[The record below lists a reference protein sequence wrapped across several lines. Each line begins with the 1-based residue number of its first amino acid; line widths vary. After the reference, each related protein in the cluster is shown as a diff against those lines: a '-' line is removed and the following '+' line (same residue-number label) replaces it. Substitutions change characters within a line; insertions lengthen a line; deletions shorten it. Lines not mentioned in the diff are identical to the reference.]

1 MPVTE
6 PRIQYVT
13 TSDGISI
20 AYAVTGEG
28 RPLLRVPTLPV
39 SHLQLMWH
47 AEFARDANSISQG
60 RTFVAYDAR
69 GFGLSQHNVTDFSL
83 DALVRDIEAIVD
95 HLGLGQLQVMSAGYG
110 VPIAIAYAAAH
121 PDRVSHLALSAYASA
136 QGMPDEEVDAIM
148 ALGEKSWELATET
161 LVHAVLGWS
170 NSATAHQVAEV
181 MRASASPETL
191 RRFIGQIR
199 SWQIDDLLPAITAT
213 TMVIGRSSPSQSLE
227 RARELASAIPNARLA
242 MIEGPLEATN
252 TQEAATIA
260 SFFSDGA
267 VVMPT
272 SREAPHTTLTIL
284 FTDVVDSTS
293 LTERLGDAAF
303 RERAH
308 QLDDA
313 LRSVIREGGGTPV
326 EGKVLGDGVM
336 AVFTSA
342 RQAIDAARRCRD
354 AADDLGLQLHVGVHA
369 GDVIRDGNNVYGG
382 AVNLAARIA
391 AHAEPGEI
399 LVSDVVRGLARTSA
413 GVAFEDCGE
422 HNLKGIADPQRL
434 YAIRDH

>member
-1 MPVTE
+1 MTE

-13 TSDGISI
+13 TGDGVSI

-39 SHLQLMWH
+39 SHLRLVWQ
-47 AEFARDANSISQG
+47 AEFARDAIALTRG
-60 RTFVAYDAR
+60 RTYVTYDAR
-69 GFGLSQHNVTDFSL
+69 GFGLSQRDVTDFSL

-110 VPIAIAYAAAH
+110 VPIAVAYAAAH
-121 PDRVSHLALSAYASA
+121 PARVSHLALSAYASA

-191 RRFIGQIR
+191 RRFISQIR
-199 SWQIDDLLPAITAT
+199 SWRIDDMLPSIAAPTV
-213 TMVIGRSSPSQSLE
+213 VIGRSSPSQSFE
-227 RARELASAIPNARLA
+227 RARELASAIPNARLT
-242 MIEGPLEATN
+242 MIEGPLEATSA
-252 TQEAATIA
+252 QESATIA

-267 VVMPT
+267 VILPT
-272 SREAPHTTLTIL
+272 SSERPHTTLTIL

-313 LRSVIREGGGTPV
+313 LRAVIREGGGTPV
-326 EGKVLGDGVM
+326 EGKLLGDGVM

-354 AADDLGLQLHVGVHA
+354 VADDLGLQLHLGIHA
-369 GDVIRDGNNVYGG
+369 GDVIRDGANVYGG

-391 AHAEPGEI
+391 AHSAPDEI

-413 GVAFEDCGE
+413 GVAFEDRGE
-422 HNLKGIADPQRL
+422 QEFKGIADPQRL

>member
-1 MPVTE
+1 MPVME

-13 TSDGISI
+13 TADGVSI
-20 AYAVTGEG
+20 AYAMAGEG

-39 SHLQLMWH
+39 SHLQLLWH

-60 RTFVAYDAR
+60 HTLVAYDAR
-69 GFGLSQHNVTDFSL
+69 GFGLSQRNVTDFSL
-83 DALVRDIEAIVD
+83 DALIRDIEAIVD

-110 VPIAIAYAAAH
+110 VPIAIAYAAIH
-121 PDRVSHLALSAYASA
+121 PARISHLALSAYASA
-136 QGMPDEEVDAIM
+136 QGMPEEELNAIL
-148 ALGEKSWELATET
+148 ALGERNWELATET

-170 NSATAHQVAEV
+170 NSATAHQIAEV

-191 RRFIGQIR
+191 RRFIHQIR
-199 SWQIDDLLPAITAT
+199 SWRIDDMLTAIASPTL
-213 TMVIGRSSPSQSLE
+213 VIGRSSPNQSFE
-227 RARELASAIPNARLA
+227 RARELAAAIPSARLT
-242 MIEGPLEATN
+242 MVDGPLESTN
-252 TQEAATIA
+252 MQEAATIA

-267 VVMPT
+267 VVMPA

-284 FTDVVDSTS
+284 FTDIVDSAS
-293 LTERLGDAAF
+293 LTEKFGDAAF
-303 RERAH
+303 RERAR
-308 QLDDA
+308 QLDEA
-313 LRSVIREGGGTPV
+313 LRAAIREDGGTPV

-354 AADDLGLQLHVGVHA
+354 AANDIALHLHIGIHA
-369 GDVIRDGNNVYGG
+369 GDVIRDGDNVYGG

-413 GVAFEDCGE
+413 GVAFQDCGE
-422 HNLKGIADPQRL
+422 HELKGIADPQRL
-434 YAIRDH
+434 YAIEDR

>member
-1 MPVTE
+1 MTE

-13 TSDGISI
+13 TSDGVSI

-39 SHLQLMWH
+39 SHLQLMLQ
-47 AEFARDANSISQG
+47 AEFARDAASLSQG
-60 RTFVAYDAR
+60 RTFVTYDAR
-69 GFGLSQHNVTDFSL
+69 GFGLSQRDVTDFSL

-110 VPIAIAYAAAH
+110 VPIAIAYAATH
-121 PDRVSHLALSAYASA
+121 PARVSHLALSAYASA
-136 QGMPDEEVDAIM
+136 QGMPEEEIDAIM
-148 ALGEKSWELATET
+148 ALGERNWELATET

-199 SWQIDDLLPAITAT
+199 SWRIDDMLPAVVAQTI
-213 TMVIGRSSPSQSLE
+213 VIGRSSPSQSLE
-227 RARELASAIPNARLA
+227 RARELAAAIPMARLT
-242 MIEGPLEATN
+242 MIEGPLESSN
-252 TQEAATIA
+252 IQEGVAVA

-267 VVMPT
+267 VVMPA
-272 SREAPHTTLTIL
+272 SRETPHTTLTIL
-284 FTDVVDSTS
+284 FTDIVESTS
-293 LTERLGDAAF
+293 LTEKLGDAAF

-308 QLDDA
+308 QLDGA
-313 LRSVIREGGGTPV
+313 LRQVIREGGGTPV

-342 RQAIDAARRCRD
+342 RQAIDAARRCRES
-354 AADDLGLQLHVGVHA
+354 ADDVGLELHIGIHA

-391 AHAEPGEI
+391 GHAEPGEI

-413 GVAFEDCGE
+413 GVAFDDRGE
-422 HNLKGIADPQRL
+422 HDFKGIADPQRL
-434 YAIRDH
+434 YAIGDH

>member
-1 MPVTE
+1 MTE

-13 TSDGISI
+13 TVDGVSI
-20 AYAVTGEG
+20 AYAVLGEG

-39 SHLQLMWH
+39 SHLQLIWQ
-47 AEFARDANSISQG
+47 AEFARDTISG
-60 RTFVAYDAR
+60 TTRDRTYITYDAR
-69 GFGLSQHNVTDFSL
+69 GFGLSQRDVMDFSL
-83 DALVRDIEAIVD
+83 DALVRDLEAIVD
-95 HLGLGQLQVMSAGYG
+95 HLGLGQFQLMAAGYG
-110 VPIAIAYAAAH
+110 VPIAIAYAATH
-121 PDRVSHLALSAYASA
+121 PARVSHLALSAYASA
-136 QGMPDEEVDAIM
+136 QGMPEEEIDAIM
-148 ALGEKSWELATET
+148 ALGERNWELATET

-170 NSATAHQVAEV
+170 NSATAHQIAEV
-181 MRASASPETL
+181 MRASTSPETL

-199 SWQIDDLLPAITAT
+199 SWRTEEMLPAIAAPTL
-213 TMVIGRSSPSQSLE
+213 VIGRSGPSQSFE
-227 RARELASAIPNARLA
+227 RARELAAAIPNARLA
-242 MIEGPLEATN
+242 MIEGPLETSSA
-252 TQEAATIA
+252 QEAVVIA

-267 VVMPT
+267 VVP
-272 SREAPHTTLTIL
+272 SSSAEAPHTTLTIL

-293 LTERLGDAAF
+293 LTESLGDAAF

-308 QLDDA
+308 ELDDA
-313 LRSVIREGGGTPV
+313 LRSVIREGGGIPV

-354 AADDLGLQLHVGVHA
+354 AAGDLGLPLHIGVHA

-391 AHAEPGEI
+391 DHSEPGEI

-422 HNLKGIADPQRL
+422 HELRGIADPQRL

>member
-1 MPVTE
+1 MTE
-6 PRIQYVT
+6 PRIQSVT
-13 TSDGISI
+13 TADGVSI
-20 AYAVTGEG
+20 AYAVAGEG

-39 SHLQLMWH
+39 SHLQLIWH

-60 RTFVAYDAR
+60 RTFIAYDAR
-69 GFGLSQHNVTDFSL
+69 GFGLSQRDVTDFSL
-83 DALVRDIEAIVD
+83 DGLVRDIEAIVD

-110 VPIAIAYAAAH
+110 VPIAVAYAASH
-121 PDRVSHLALSAYASA
+121 PARISHLVLSAYASA
-136 QGMPDEEVDAIM
+136 QGMPEDEIDAIM
-148 ALGEKSWELATET
+148 ALGERNWELATET

-191 RRFIGQIR
+191 RRFITEIR
-199 SWQIDDLLPAITAT
+199 TWRIDEMLPAIAAP
-213 TMVIGRSSPSQSLE
+213 TMVIGRSSPSQSFE
-227 RARELASAIPNARLA
+227 RARELASAIPRARLT
-242 MIEGPLEATN
+242 MIEGPLETSNA
-252 TQEAATIA
+252 QEAAMIA
-260 SFFSDGA
+260 SFLSDGA
-267 VVMPT
+267 VMPT
-272 SREAPHTTLTIL
+272 SSEVPHTTLTIL

-308 QLDDA
+308 QLDGA
-313 LRSVIREGGGTPV
+313 MRQVIREGGGTAV

-354 AADDLGLQLHVGVHA
+354 AAEDVGLELHIGIHA

-391 AHAEPGEI
+391 GHSEPGEI

-422 HNLKGIADPQRL
+422 HELKGIADPQRV

>member
-1 MPVTE
+1 MTE

-13 TSDGISI
+13 TSDGVSI
-20 AYAVTGEG
+20 AYAVAGDG

-47 AEFARDANSISQG
+47 AEFARDANGISQG

-69 GFGLSQHNVTDFSL
+69 GFGLSQRDVTEFSL
-83 DALVRDIEAIVD
+83 DALVRDIEAVVD

-110 VPIAIAYAAAH
+110 VPIAVAYAATH
-121 PDRVSHLALSAYASA
+121 PARVSHLALSAYASA
-136 QGMPDEEVDAIM
+136 QGMPEEEVDAIM
-148 ALGEKSWELATET
+148 ALGERNWELATET

-170 NSATAHQVAEV
+170 NSATAHQIAEV

-199 SWQIDDLLPAITAT
+199 SWRIDDMLSSITAPT
-213 TMVIGRSSPSQSLE
+213 LVIGRSSPSQSFE

-242 MIEGPLEATN
+242 MIEGPLETTN
-252 TQEAATIA
+252 TQEAATVA

-267 VVMPT
+267 VVVPT
-272 SREAPHTTLTIL
+272 SREAPHTTLTML
-284 FTDVVDSTS
+284 FTDIVESTS
-293 LTERLGDAAF
+293 LTEQLGDAAF

-308 QLDDA
+308 QLDGA
-313 LRSVIREGGGTPV
+313 LRQVIREGGGTPV

-354 AADDLGLQLHVGVHA
+354 AADDLGLELHIGIHA

-391 AHAEPGEI
+391 GHAEPGEI

-413 GVAFEDCGE
+413 GVAFEDRGE
-422 HNLKGIADPQRL
+422 HDFKGIADPQHL

>member
-1 MPVTE
+1 MTE

-13 TSDGISI
+13 TGDGISI

-39 SHLQLMWH
+39 SHLQLVWQ
-47 AEFARDANSISQG
+47 AEFARDTIVMRG
-60 RTFVAYDAR
+60 RTYITYDAR
-69 GFGLSQHNVTDFSL
+69 GFGLSQRDVTDFSL
-83 DALVRDIEAIVD
+83 DTLVRDIEAIVD
-95 HLGLGQLQVMSAGYG
+95 HLGLGQIQVMAAGYG

-136 QGMPDEEVDAIM
+136 QGMPDEEIDAIM
-148 ALGEKSWELATET
+148 ALGEKNWELATET
-161 LVHAVLGWS
+161 LTHAVLGWA
-170 NSATAHQVAEV
+170 NSATAHQVAAV

-191 RRFIGQIR
+191 RTFIGQIR
-199 SWQIDDLLPAITAT
+199 NWRVEDLAPAVAAPTI
-213 TMVIGRSSPSQSLE
+213 VVGRSGGPGPSFDT
-227 RARELASAIPNARLA
+227 ARDLAAAIPNARLA
-242 MIEGPLEATN
+242 MIEGPLDMSN
-252 TQEAATIA
+252 NQEAATIA
-260 SFFSDGA
+260 SFLSDGA
-267 VVMPT
+267 VLMP
-272 SREAPHTTLTIL
+272 SSIEAPHTTLTIL

-303 RERAH
+303 RGRAH

-342 RQAIDAARRCRD
+342 RQAIDTARRCRD
-354 AADDLGLQLHVGVHA
+354 AADDVGLQLHLGIHA

-391 AHAEPGEI
+391 GHAEPGEI

-422 HNLKGIADPQRL
+422 HALKGIADPQRL